1 MGRLAAGRGRT
12 NAGPEGTNAGPAG
25 TGARPARTAASPA
38 DTAPGPADKDPG
50 PTRTPPS
57 PAHTLWIAVGLLLA
71 LLVAL
76 TAAVSLGA
84 TDIAPGEVWSVVFR
98 RLGGEPP
105 RPGTDDLIVW
115 QLRVPRALLAALVG
129 AGLGLV
135 GTATQALV
143 RNPLA
148 DPYLLGIS
156 NGASLGAV
164 AAMVLGAGAMAGMD
178 GLFGT
183 GGAGGV
189 GGAGGTFGLGGGLGL
204 SLAAFAGALTAFAL
218 VWTLARRGGGFAPLR
233 LVLAGV
239 GIGQFLAGF
248 TSYLVLQAGDEQQTR
263 GVLFWLMGSLGGATW
278 GTLAL
283 PVLAVPA
290 GLLVLQA
297 RARALNALTMGD
309 ETAASV
315 GVDVV
320 RLRRLLF
327 VVTSLLTGVLV
338 AVSGAIA
345 FVGLMVPHL
354 CRLIVGGDH
363 RRLLPLAA
371 LTGALL
377 LVVVDIVCR
386 TAMDG
391 QELPV
396 GVVTALIGA
405 PVLLY
410 VLDRRLG
417 VGA

>member
-1 MGRLAAGRGRT
+1 MRRLVAGRART
-12 NAGPEGTNAGPAG
+12 DAGSAG
-25 TGARPARTAASPA
+25 TGAGPARTDASPA
-38 DTAPGPADKDPG
+38 GTAPGPTDKAPG

-164 AAMVLGAGAMAGMD
+164 AAIVLGAGVMAGTD
-178 GLFGT
+178 GVF
-183 GGAGGV
+183 GAGG
-189 GGAGGTFGLGGGLGL
+189 AFGLGGGLGL
-204 SLAAFAGALTAFAL
+204 SLAAFAGAFTAFAL

>member
-1 MGRLAAGRGRT
+1 MAPSAVGQAEGAEVAGDRGREEP
-12 NAGPEGTNAGPAG
+12 G
-25 TGARPARTAASPA
+25 RARTAWLA
-38 DTAPGPADKDPG
+38 
-50 PTRTPPS
+50 
-57 PAHTLWIAVGLLLA
+57 LGLLLA

-76 TAAVSLGA
+76 TAAVALGA
-84 TDIAPGEVWSVVFR
+84 TDIAPAEVWSVVFR
-98 RLGGEPP
+98 RLGGQPP
-105 RPGTDDLIVW
+105 RPGTDDLIIW

-164 AAMVLGAGAMAGMD
+164 AAIVLGAGAVA
-178 GLFGT
+178 GT
-183 GGAGGV
+183 GGVFGPD
-189 GGAGGTFGLGGGLGL
+189 GAFGLGGGLGL
-204 SLAAFAGALTAFAL
+204 SLAAFAGAFASFAL

-278 GTLAL
+278 GTLVL
-283 PVLAVPA
+283 PALAVPA
-290 GLLVLQA
+290 GLLFLQA

-338 AVSGAIA
+338 SVSGAVA

-377 LVVVDIVCR
+377 LVVVDMVCR

-417 VGA
+417 TGAGAGA

>member
-1 MGRLAAGRGRT
+1 MGPAAGKQVPVPVGGRVPVP
-12 NAGPEGTNAGPAG
+12 AGEREPVPEGRRAHSPRSGP
-25 TGARPARTAASPA
+25 
-38 DTAPGPADKDPG
+38 
-50 PTRTPPS
+50 
-57 PAHTLWIAVGLLLA
+57 LAVVLA
-71 LLVAL
+71 LALVAAL

-84 TDIAPGEVWSVVFR
+84 TDLAPGHVWSVVLR
-98 RLGGEPP
+98 RLGGAPP
-105 RPGTDDLIVW
+105 RPGTDELIVW
-115 QLRVPRALLAALVG
+115 QLRVPRALLAAVVG

-164 AAMVLGAGAMAGMD
+164 AAIVLGAGA
-178 GLFGT
+178 
-183 GGAGGV
+183 GGA
-189 GGAGGTFGLGGGLGL
+189 LGLGL
-204 SLAAFAGALTAFAL
+204 SAAAFAGALAAFAL
-218 VWTLARRGGGFAPLR
+218 VWAMARRGGGFSPLR

-239 GIGQFLAGF
+239 GIGQFLSGF

-263 GVLFWLMGSLGGATW
+263 GVLFWLMGSLSGATW
-278 GTLAL
+278 GALWL
-283 PVLAVPA
+283 PVLAVAA

-297 RARALNALTMGD
+297 RARAMNALLMGD
-309 ETAASV
+309 ETAAGL
-315 GVDVV
+315 GVDVT
-320 RLRRLLF
+320 RLRRELF

-354 CRLIVGGDH
+354 CRLVVGGDH

-377 LVVVDIVCR
+377 LVVVDVVCR
-386 TAMDG
+386 TALDG

-396 GVVTALIGA
+396 GVVTAMIGA
-405 PVLLY
+405 PALLF

-417 VGA
+417 AER